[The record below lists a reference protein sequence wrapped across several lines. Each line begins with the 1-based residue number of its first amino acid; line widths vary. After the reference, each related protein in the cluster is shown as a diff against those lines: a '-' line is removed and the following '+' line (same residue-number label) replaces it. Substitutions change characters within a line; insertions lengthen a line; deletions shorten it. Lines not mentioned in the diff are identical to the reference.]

1 MKKLLGK
8 EICPD
13 WNHSILRYSCQYVI
27 LFWYLSNTASIA
39 RGLNTIYTILTPI
52 VYAAAISYVLWP
64 VIRIME
70 RSVVYRICEKK
81 NWNPTHKVRHAIRM
95 ICVII
100 TLLLFF
106 TGYLWF
112 VICAEPGTDSTV
124 SQTLSTICQR

>member
-1 MKKLLGK
+1 MS
-8 EICPD
+8 D

-27 LFWYLSNTASIA
+27 LFWYLSYGINCQGIEYDLYHPYS
-39 RGLNTIYTILTPI
+39 I

-64 VIRIME
+64 VIRFME

-100 TLLLFF
+100 TLLLFLL
-106 TGYLWF
+106 GIYGL
-112 VICAEPGTDSTV
+112 
-124 SQTLSTICQR
+124 LSVLIRN